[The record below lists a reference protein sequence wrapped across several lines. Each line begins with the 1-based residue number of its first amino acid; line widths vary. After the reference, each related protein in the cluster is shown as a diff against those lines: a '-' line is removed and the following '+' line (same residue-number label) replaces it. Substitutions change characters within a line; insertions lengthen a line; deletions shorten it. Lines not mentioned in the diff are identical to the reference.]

1 MEEHKT
7 IKLIKDSGYLPQISK
22 DFGDILKMLLE
33 PYEYDIDQC
42 ANKFSQIP
50 QLETFLIQ
58 TLNHNFILSREIRTI
73 KDALN
78 YLGAKNAK
86 IIAISYVTRLL
97 LPDRKGRAKLFDNKK
112 YWKHCLGTSIAA
124 YMISAETNL
133 CNPDKMFTL
142 GLIHDIGITI
152 LDICLPD
159 LLDDIQERHLK
170 GLHQIVAE
178 KIVLDGKTHAD
189 IGMWICKD
197 WNLPDEIAEVV
208 GYHHT
213 PLLAQKYVKEARIM
227 HLADS
232 ISTNYYE
239 RLLGNSTT
247 FVHTEKIM
255 KQLDIDK
262 EFVEDMIKKLPT
274 EIEKS
279 YKKIVFFTE

>member
-1 MEEHKT
+1 
-7 IKLIKDSGYLPQISK
+7 
-22 DFGDILKMLLE
+22 
-33 PYEYDIDQC
+33 
-42 ANKFSQIP
+42 
-50 QLETFLIQ
+50 
-58 TLNHNFILSREIRTI
+58 
-73 KDALN
+73 
-78 YLGAKNAK
+78 
-86 IIAISYVTRLL
+86 
-97 LPDRKGRAKLFDNKK
+97 
-112 YWKHCLGTSIAA
+112 
-124 YMISAETNL
+124 
-133 CNPDKMFTL
+133 
-142 GLIHDIGITI
+142 
-152 LDICLPD
+152 
-159 LLDDIQERHLK
+159 
-170 GLHQIVAE
+170 
-178 KIVLDGKTHAD
+178 
-189 IGMWICKD
+189 MWLCKD